1 MFDFLKSSD
10 IHEGLDAF
18 EASPNAVLLDVR
30 TPQEYAQGHIPR
42 SKNLPLQ
49 QMVTAKSVLP
59 EEKTPLFVYCMSGAR
74 SKQATAMLK
83 RLGYENVTN
92 IGGINSYRGTVER

>member
-1 MFDFLKSSD
+1 MFDFLKSPD
-10 IHEGLDAF
+10 INEGLTEF

-30 TPQEYAQGHIPR
+30 MPEEYAQGHLPR
-42 SKNLPLQ
+42 SKSLPLN

-74 SKQATAMLK
+74 SKRAAAMLK
-83 RLGYENVTN
+83 RLGYENVTD
-92 IGGINSYRGTVER
+92 IGGINSYLGAMER